1 MVLAVATIESDDE
14 VDFAHSDDEAE
25 PLACELDGVAD
36 ARSASS
42 WDLVQSALGNDASAD
57 AHATS
62 TIIEELLAKLRFPA
76 AKSTARAKA
85 ADAGDQV
92 REFSVKMTKRARH
105 DDADP
110 PPAPEPSAEEAEGT
124 EDTRDEQAVLAGF
137 FDEVHAV
144 ADPPTRH
151 AVLSAAPEPAAV
163 RAVESLGIRRADRGA
178 GAHDPARA
186 RGPRRVRLRG
196 DGLGQDRRVPAAI
209 PRATASPPGAR
220 ARRRRHHVSPR
231 GDPSSSSV
239 PHASDEAN
247 RRRE

>member
-14 VDFAHSDDEAE
+14 VDFAQSDDEAA

-36 ARSASS
+36 VRSASS

-57 AHATS
+57 AHAGT
-62 TIIEELLAKLRFPA
+62 TIIEELLAKRAVPA

-85 ADAGDQV
+85 ADAGEQV
-92 REFSVKMTKRARH
+92 REFSVKTTKRARH

-144 ADPPTRH
+144 AARLPATLFSQLH
-151 AVLSAAPEPAAV
+151 LSRPLL
-163 RAVESLGIRRADRGA
+163 RAVESLGFVEPTAVQARTIPLALAGRDVCGSAVTGSGKTAAFLLPSLERLLHRPALERGGA
-178 GAHDPARA
+178 G
-186 RGPRRVRLRG
+186 
-196 DGLGQDRRVPAAI
+196 
-209 PRATASPPGAR
+209 TT
-220 ARRRRHHVSPR
+220 
-231 GDPSSSSV
+231 
-239 PHASDEAN
+239 
-247 RRRE
+247 